1 MSSPTETH
9 GDEIEVRLLDIN
21 YAAVELLVTKYYLC
35 HAGIHK
41 RRRGVYYCYVS
52 LMDLFFVHQQPQIP
66 TFEDFLNG
74 IKLGACRDKLVSA
87 GLDEEMFGEFVQ
99 CEESFIDEA
108 IREYPLNI
116 TQKVVFKNGILK
128 LRKSLGMYIH
138 S

>member
-9 GDEIEVRLLDIN
+9 GDEIEASTS
-21 YAAVELLVTKYYLC
+21 AAAESTTV
-35 HAGIHK
+35 
-41 RRRGVYYCYVS
+41 
-52 LMDLFFVHQQPQIP
+52 MQPQIP

-116 TQKVVFKNGILK
+116 TQKVVFKNAQEIT
-128 LRKSLGMYIH
+128 RFRTPCEA
-138 S
+138 